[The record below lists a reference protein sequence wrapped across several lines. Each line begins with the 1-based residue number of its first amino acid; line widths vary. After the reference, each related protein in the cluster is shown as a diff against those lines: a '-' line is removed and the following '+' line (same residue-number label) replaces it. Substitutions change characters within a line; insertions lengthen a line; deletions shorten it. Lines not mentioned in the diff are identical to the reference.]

1 MIIDLTNVPI
11 GVAESH
17 RDLYTLKSAE
27 MYKELNKME
36 RKHNFIIMP
45 ISVYNVIE
53 CHQYFEPCNVNINE
67 GIFKVGDFCGYECYI
82 DMMIT
87 DNRIIMSKDIQSMR
101 DNKINAIL
109 GLDKL
114 DKDLDIKIII

>member
-11 GVAESH
+11 GVAETH

-53 CHQYFEPCNVNINE
+53 CHQYFEPCQVDINE
-67 GIFKVGDFCGYECYI
+67 GIFKVGNFCGYDCYV
-82 DMMIT
+82 DMLIL
-87 DNRIIMSKDIQSMR
+87 DNRIIMSKDLQSMR
-101 DNKINAIL
+101 DNKLNSIL
-109 GLDKL
+109 GISDLV
-114 DKDLDIKIII
+114 KDLEIKIII

>member
-11 GVAESH
+11 GVAETH
-17 RDLYTLKSAE
+17 RDLYTLKSVE

-53 CHQYFEPCNVNINE
+53 CHQYFEPCQVDINE
-67 GIFKVGDFCGYECYI
+67 GIFKVGDFCGYECYV

-87 DNRIIMSKDIQSMR
+87 DNRVIMSKDIQSMR

-114 DKDLDIKIII
+114 DKDLEIKIII